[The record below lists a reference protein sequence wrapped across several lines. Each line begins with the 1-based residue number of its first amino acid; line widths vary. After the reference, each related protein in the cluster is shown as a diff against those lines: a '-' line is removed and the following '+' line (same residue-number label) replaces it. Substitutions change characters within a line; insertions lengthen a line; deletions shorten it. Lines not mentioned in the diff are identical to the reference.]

1 MMEAGRHGDQGCVA
15 TADLNSEFESFYNVI
30 PGHQALEGK
39 KLTQLTSVCTLAVV
53 KTCERCFTMHLLFIL
68 YRKP

>member
-1 MMEAGRHGDQGCVA
+1 MYVTTDGEMMEAGRHGDQGCVA

-39 KLTQLTSVCTLAVV
+39 KLTQLTSV
-53 KTCERCFTMHLLFIL
+53 
-68 YRKP
+68 

>member
-15 TADLNSEFESFYNVI
+15 TADLNSEFESFYNLC

-39 KLTQLTSVCTLAVV
+39 KLTQLTSV
-53 KTCERCFTMHLLFIL
+53 
-68 YRKP
+68 

>member
-30 PGHQALEGK
+30 PGHQLEGK

-53 KTCERCFTMHLLFIL
+53 KTCERCFTMHLI
-68 YRKP
+68 YS